1 MRCPCDKPLALKP
14 KQARFVAEYLKDLN
28 ATQAAIRAGYS
39 ARTARAIGHENL
51 TKPDIAAAIAA
62 ATQKQLAGAELTA
75 ARVLEEMRRVA
86 FSDVR
91 ALYKDDGTLRAIHE
105 LTPEQSAAIAS
116 IEVVHKN
123 LTAGDGQVDTVI
135 KVKAWD
141 KPRSLEMLA
150 KHFGLL
156 TEKVEHSGGLD
167 IRWQGED

>member
-1 MRCPCDKPLALKP
+1 MALKP